1 MGKIVLGKK
10 KGNISLIGMP
20 GAGKTTIAK
29 LLAAQ
34 LNLDFVDSDPLID
47 KRSDQSIQN
56 ILDSEGHIEL
66 RLKEEEVIL
75 SCPLNNTILATGGS
89 AVYSDKAMSYLNDNS
104 IVVYL
109 DIPISSVMQRVGDYS
124 NRGFAEPNGKS
135 PQDVFNQRT
144 VLYKKWC
151 HITIDGTYDV
161 DTVAKNITK
170 YFLEN

>member
-1 MGKIVLGKK
+1 
-10 KGNISLIGMP
+10 MP

-34 LNLDFVDSDPLID
+34 LSLEFIDSDHLIE
-47 KRSDQSIQN
+47 KINNQSIQD
-56 ILDSEGHIEL
+56 ILDSEGHAEL

-75 SCPLNNTILATGGS
+75 SCSLNNTILATGGS

-104 IVVYL
+104 VVVYL

>member
-1 MGKIVLGKK
+1 
-10 KGNISLIGMP
+10 MP

-34 LNLDFVDSDPLID
+34 LNLEFVDSDHLIE
-47 KRSDQSIQN
+47 KRSNQSIQN
-56 ILDSEGHIEL
+56 ILDSEGYIEL
-66 RLKEEEVIL
+66 RIKEEEVIL

>member
-1 MGKIVLGKK
+1 
-10 KGNISLIGMP
+10 MP

-34 LNLDFVDSDPLID
+34 LNLEFVDSDHLIE

-151 HITIDGTYDV
+151 HIAIDGTYDV
-161 DTVAKNITK
+161 DTVAKNISK
-170 YFLEN
+170 YILEN

>member
-1 MGKIVLGKK
+1 VGKIVLGKK

-34 LNLDFVDSDPLID
+34 LNLEFVDSDHLIE

>member
-1 MGKIVLGKK
+1 MGKIVLDKK
-10 KGNISLIGMP
+10 KVNISLIGMP

-34 LNLDFVDSDPLID
+34 LNLEFVDSDHLIE

-161 DTVAKNITK
+161 DTVAKNISK

>member
-1 MGKIVLGKK
+1 
-10 KGNISLIGMP
+10 MP

-34 LNLDFVDSDPLID
+34 LNLEFVDSDHLIE

-109 DIPISSVMQRVGDYS
+109 DIPINLVMQRVGDYS

-161 DTVAKNITK
+161 DTVAKNISK
-170 YFLEN
+170 YILEN

>member
-1 MGKIVLGKK
+1 MGKIVLDKK
-10 KGNISLIGMP
+10 KVNISLIGMP

-34 LNLDFVDSDPLID
+34 LNLEFVDSDHLIE
-47 KRSDQSIQN
+47 KRNDQSIQN

-109 DIPISSVMQRVGDYS
+109 DIPISLVMQRVGDYS

-161 DTVAKNITK
+161 DTVVKNISK
-170 YFLEN
+170 YILEN

>member
-1 MGKIVLGKK
+1 MGKIVLDKK
-10 KGNISLIGMP
+10 KVNISLIGMP
-20 GAGKTTIAK
+20 GAGKTTTAK

-34 LNLDFVDSDPLID
+34 LNLEFVDSDHLIE
-47 KRSDQSIQN
+47 KRSGQSIQN